1 SVFLHRLRVSG
12 VPYASYV
19 GKQVGGRRGGKN
31 KTAPTEEVGGLD
43 ALTRLSEAWE
53 AQHTPSTD
61 VALIEK
67 IVLGDTLE
75 QVTTRVLS
83 DRLNAA
89 HTTGE
94 AADVLQEAVVTG
106 CPQTVVS
113 ALAACDR
120 YAAGDDDLPSLAR
133 ATSVLSNLVSYGSSR
148 SLSSQGD
155 KAIP

>member
-1 SVFLHRLRVSG
+1 
-12 VPYASYV
+12 
-19 GKQVGGRRGGKN
+19 VGGRRGGKN
-31 KTAPTEEVGGLD
+31 KTAPTEEAGGLD

-83 DRLNAA
+83 DRLSTA

-106 CPQTVVS
+106 CPQTVVA

-120 YAAGDDDLPSLAR
+120 LAAGGDGPPPLPHPAHVPPR
-133 ATSVLSNLVSYGSSR
+133 
-148 SLSSQGD
+148 
-155 KAIP
+155 